1 MASLITLLRCMKMK
15 NDSESLL
22 ICIDKSPILFWII
35 QNLNLEWTLLMS
47 LLRRW
52 IDVGRIDATAE
63 ATVRR
68 KSYLLPVVFG
78 R

>member
-1 MASLITLLRCMKMK
+1 MVYEKEK
-15 NDSESLL
+15 ESESFLF
-22 ICIDKSPILFWII
+22 CSDKRSTLVPMI
-35 QNLNLEWTLLMS
+35 QNSNLEWTLLMS

-52 IDVGRIDATAE
+52 IEVGRIDATAE

>member
-1 MASLITLLRCMKMK
+1 MSLIGKIKPSNFNLQ
-15 NDSESLL
+15 SLDYYLVRSYL
-22 ICIDKSPILFWII
+22 ITTVI
-35 QNLNLEWTLLMS
+35 QNSNLEWTLLMS

-52 IDVGRIDATAE
+52 IEVGRIDATAE